1 MTNHYWRLESLPLP
15 TSAATQKD
23 EQAGSN
29 SPHPAL
35 SKQTHA
41 LVLKLSPSSDE
52 ALSLRRTSALSLL
65 LITEE

>member
-1 MTNHYWRLESLPLP
+1 MTNHSWKLESLPLP
-15 TSAATQKD
+15 TSAATQKA
-23 EQAGSN
+23 EQAGSK

-41 LVLKLSPSSDE
+41 LVLKLSASSGE

-65 LITEE
+65 LTTEE